1 MHMLKQKK
9 ISENEQGS
17 ALVYTLMVL
26 LLLSLLAISV
36 GMVTVGSYRIANES
50 QDSASAYYIAEAGA
64 MTISKEIEKEVTSI
78 YTSSDTNT
86 EAKFYSLIQAS
97 LGKKDKI
104 LTDFET
110 TDINGSTAHVAIIPN
125 PDNQREFTLKSTG
138 KVGKRERTVEQTLTI
153 KWIEKNSGNGIP
165 VLPELATL
173 IMNGNIEIKNG
184 TFQGGIYTN
193 AESKGAFKVEEWP
206 TFTNATLHHLNKI
219 PSEQLLIYPKE
230 FGIQN
235 RMPTLKVVSEEFNMR
250 GYHDLIEQINEKW
263 ENKTPTSTLN
273 LTRLWNGPFNYFV
286 SEDVSF
292 QKIEVKLANNF
303 TINTNG
309 MDITIFVN
317 ELVLEVPQIVIIG
330 TGKVTFVVKNTLN
343 IKGAVEVNAKGDR
356 NQFNLIYLGE
366 SQAFLNEWGEPEING
381 NLIFTKSSLSAN
393 STLIRGIV
401 LVGGDNVSLHGGRGV
416 NSEVLLIAPNGKV
429 NLSGSYSIKGN
440 VVGESFEMSGGTNLA
455 YKKIDSSNF
464 PFALENSSS
473 DPDISDLFISTPII
487 EPN

>member
-1 MHMLKQKK
+1 MHVLKPKN

-26 LLLSLLAISV
+26 LLLSLLGMSV
-36 GMVTVGSYRIANES
+36 GMVTVGSYKLS
-50 QDSASAYYIAEAGA
+50 DSNRDYTSAYYIAEAGA
-64 MTISKEIEKEVTSI
+64 TTISKKIEQEVTSI
-78 YTSSDTNT
+78 YDTSQT
-86 EAKFYSLIQAS
+86 EAQFYSRIKAS
-97 LGKKDKI
+97 VDQNDKT
-104 LTDFET
+104 LTDFQT
-110 TDINGSTAHVAIIPN
+110 TDINDSTAHVVIIPN
-125 PDNQREFTLKSTG
+125 QNNQSEFTIKSTG

-153 KWIEKNSGNGIP
+153 NWIEKNSGNGIP

-193 AESKGAFKVEEWP
+193 AQSKGAFKVEGWP

-219 PSEQLLIYPKE
+219 PSEQLLIYPKQ
-230 FGIQN
+230 FGIEN
-235 RMPTLKVVSEEFNMR
+235 RMPTLKVVSEKFNMS
-250 GYHDLIEQINEKW
+250 GYRDLIEQINEKW
-263 ENKTPTSTLN
+263 KNKTPTSTLN
-273 LTRLWNGPFNYFV
+273 LTRLWNGPFDYLVNQ
-286 SEDVSF
+286 DVSF
-292 QKIEVKLANNF
+292 QKIEVKLNDSF
-303 TINTNG
+303 TVNTNG
-309 MDITIFVN
+309 KDITIFVN
-317 ELVLEVPQIVIIG
+317 ELVLQVPRIVIIG
-330 TGKVTFVVKNTLN
+330 TGKVTFVVKNTLD
-343 IKGAVEVNAKGDR
+343 IQGAVKVNAKGDR

-366 SQAFLNEWGEPEING
+366 SQAVLSEWGNSEING
-381 NLIFTKSSLSAN
+381 NLIFTRSSLSAN
-393 STLIRGIV
+393 STLIRGV
-401 LVGGDNVSLHGGRGV
+401 VFVGGNNVSLHGGREV

-487 EPN
+487 EPK